1 MLALSRL
8 LDSCIV
14 VLLIPRYFAVVR
26 LTLSW
31 NVPLVTCTQVVVLS
45 VSCQFFVFGVLNL
58 NLRLYQIVTII
69 LDLFESGL
77 LNQFLL
83 TMLFETVGVAT
94 SKSLICRCGS
104 AKCNFTLKVFFTVKM
119 AISRDRLILTRRLL
133 GWHLVSL
140 FLNILLI
147 QILMRESL
155 HMCLKLGCLLQN
167 KLIWVEASRV
177 HATVEV
183 GTGLALAWNCLI
195 LTHQAS
201 VTPLRHV

>member
-14 VLLIPRYFAVVR
+14 VILISKYFAVVR
-26 LTLSW
+26 LTLSL

-45 VSCQFFVFGVLNL
+45 IPCQFFVFGVLNL

-83 TMLFETVGVAT
+83 TMLFKTVGVAT
-94 SKSLICRCGS
+94 SKSLICCCGGT
-104 AKCNFTLKVFFTVKM
+104 KCNFTPKVFFTVEM

-167 KLIWVEASRV
+167 LLTWVEASRV

-183 GTGLALAWNCLI
+183 RTRLALAWNCLI